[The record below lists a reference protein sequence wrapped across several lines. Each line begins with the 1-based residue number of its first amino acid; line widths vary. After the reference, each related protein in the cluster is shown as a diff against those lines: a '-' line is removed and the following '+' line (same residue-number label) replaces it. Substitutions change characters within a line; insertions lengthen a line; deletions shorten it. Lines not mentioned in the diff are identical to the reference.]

1 MKNSHDK
8 RPMFAK
14 IVRKLSLPIIMLW
27 VLAVLAVNGAVPQLE
42 EVVAQRAVP
51 LVPDDA
57 PSSIAMMEIGRAFQ
71 ESDSN
76 SVAMVVLES
85 QNPLGDTA
93 HRYYSDLMSRLSADK
108 EHVQYVMDLWG
119 HPTTAA
125 ANQSADGKAAYVLL
139 RLAGSSGAALGNQ
152 SIDAIRSIVDGFP
165 PPQGLKTF
173 VTGAAPLAT
182 DSLRTADASL
192 NRMMLAT
199 IVMISVILLFVYRS
213 VATALMVLAT
223 VIIELMASRGI
234 AALFGHIGVAQVSAF
249 TTSMLVS
256 LVIGAGTDYGIFLIG
271 RYQEARARGEDRES
285 AYYTAFSGV
294 AHVIL
299 GSGLAISGA
308 TFCLSFTRLNYFRTM
323 GIPCAVGLLVAVV
336 AALTLG
342 PALLTVGS
350 RFGWFDAKRPIK
362 TRRWRRI
369 GASVARWPVPI
380 LIASSAAVLIGVITL
395 PTLQISYNER
405 EHQPSDTPSNFGY
418 QAADRHFPQSKLSP
432 EMLLVE
438 SDHDLRNSTDMLALD
453 RIAKNVFRV
462 PGVAMVQS
470 VTRPLGTPLEHSSLP
485 FSLGYMGSKIGENIR
500 FVDDRMADMTKM
512 SDILTNMIALT
523 RRMQYLTNEQAT
535 AAAMAHDT
543 SKSMRVIAGEM
554 RDQLANVDDFF
565 RPLRNYFYWEKHC
578 HEIPVCWALRS
589 AFDLL
594 DGLDKMVDE
603 IDKSVTSSGVLAS
616 ALPRMSEQ
624 FGGMIDNT
632 ERMQTLLLTMQST
645 FQGLMPQIAELGGNM
660 RDLGRSF
667 DAAKNDDFFY
677 LPPEAFDNPDFQI
690 DLKFFVSPDG
700 KAARF
705 IVTHQGEAMSEQGIA
720 RAKLIEAAARESVK
734 GTSLAGA
741 SVYIG
746 GSATNFWDIQDGAR
760 YDLVVAA
767 IATFALIFVIML
779 VIVRSLAAA
788 LVILGTVVFSF
799 AGAFGLSVLVWQH
812 ILGKEL
818 NWLVL
823 PISFIIMVAVG
834 SDYNL
839 LLISRL
845 KEEVGAGIKTGLV
858 RAMGGTGGVVTTAGL
873 VFAFTMLAMVVSDL
887 RTVGQVGS
895 TICIGLLLD
904 TLVVRSFMV
913 PAIASIMG
921 RWFWWPQRIGRVK
934 TAAPPVTVGSAV
946 NEL

>member
-1 MKNSHDK
+1 MSNSHAK
-8 RPMFAK
+8 RPLFAK
-14 IVRKLSLPIIMLW
+14 IIRKLSIPIILLW
-27 VLAVLAVNGAVPQLE
+27 VAVVMALNGAVPQIE
-42 EVVAQRAVP
+42 EVINQRAVP

-57 PSSIAMMEIGRAFQ
+57 PSSVAMMRIGEAFK
-71 ESDSN
+71 ESDTN
-76 SVAMVVLES
+76 SVAMIVLES
-85 QNPLGDTA
+85 ENPLGDEA
-93 HRYYSDLMSRLSADK
+93 HQYYDTLVSRLSEDK
-108 EHVQYVMDLWG
+108 EHVQYIMDLWG
-119 HPTTAA
+119 NPTTAA
-125 ANQSADGKAAYVLL
+125 GNQSADGKSSYVLI
-139 RLAGSSGAALGNQ
+139 RLAGSAGAALGNE
-152 SIDAIRSIVDGFP
+152 SIDSVRKTVDSVP
-165 PPQGLKTF
+165 LPQGLKSH
-173 VTGAAPLAT
+173 VTGSAPLAT
-182 DSLRTADASL
+182 DSQRSADASL
-192 NRMMLAT
+192 NRMMFAT
-199 IVMISVILLFVYRS
+199 IVMITVILIFVYRS
-213 VATALMVLAT
+213 IATMLMVLAT
-223 VIIELMASRGI
+223 VMIELMASRGI
-234 AALFGHIGVAQVSAF
+234 AALFGHVGIAQVSSF

-256 LVIGAGTDYGIFLIG
+256 LVIGAGTDYGIFLLG
-271 RYQEARARGEDRES
+271 RYQEARQRGEDRET

-299 GSGLAISGA
+299 GSGLAIAGA

-323 GIPCAVGLLVAVV
+323 GIPCSMGLLVAVT

-350 RFGWFDAKRPIK
+350 HFGWFDAKRPIK

-380 LIASSAAVLIGVITL
+380 LIASATAVLVGVITL
-395 PTLQISYNER
+395 PTLRISYNER
-405 EHQPSDTPSNFGY
+405 EHQPTNTLSNVGY

-432 EMLLVE
+432 EMLLIE
-438 SDHDLRNSTDMLALD
+438 ADHDLRNSTDMLALD
-453 RIAKNVFRV
+453 RVAKNIFRV

-485 FSLGYMGSKIGENIR
+485 FSLGYMGSKIGENIQ
-500 FVDDRMADMTKM
+500 FIDDRMADMTIM
-512 SDILTNMIALT
+512 SDTLTNMITLT
-523 RRMQYLTNEQAT
+523 RRMQALTNEQA
-535 AAAMAHDT
+535 AAAALGHES
-543 SKSMRVIAGEM
+543 SKSMRIIAGEM

-565 RPLRNYFYWEKHC
+565 RPLRNYFYWENHC
-578 HEIPVCWALRS
+578 FDIPVCSALRS

-603 IDKSVTSSGVLAS
+603 IDNSVTTSGVLATV
-616 ALPRMSEQ
+616 LPQMADQ
-624 FGGMIDNT
+624 FGDMIENT
-632 ERMQTLLLTMQST
+632 SRMQTLLLTMQST
-645 FQGLMPQIAELGGNM
+645 FQGLMPQISDLGGNM

-700 KAARF
+700 KAARY
-705 IVTHQGEAMSEQGIA
+705 IVTHQGEAMSEEGIA
-720 RAKLIEAAARESVK
+720 RAQTIYETARESVK
-734 GTSLAGA
+734 GTTLAGA
-741 SVYIG
+741 NVYIG
-746 GSATNFWDIQDGAR
+746 GAATNFWDIKDGAR
-760 YDLVVAA
+760 YDLAVAA
-767 IATFALIFVIML
+767 IATLALIFVIML
-779 VIVRSLAAA
+779 VIIRSFAAA
-788 LVILGTVVFSF
+788 IVILGTVVFSF

-812 ILGKEL
+812 LLGKDL

-858 RAMGGTGGVVTTAGL
+858 RAMGSTGGVVTTAGL

-913 PAIASIMG
+913 PAIATILG
-921 RWFWWPQRIGRVK
+921 RWFWWPHRIDR
-934 TAAPPVTVGSAV
+934 TPTEITV
-946 NEL
+946 